1 MTPETR
7 AALALADAGVPVG
20 AIDRVLGLLDV
31 DTHDNEATITAKV
44 DELRSDL
51 PGVFDAQPVRRSP
64 VRPAVHPDQAGVA
77 SGGQAFAERG
87 RAALK
92 AAGIKAKDDE
102 TSAVAR
108 GRQRFA
114 DGGDLPPAA

>member
-51 PGVFDAQPVRRSP
+51 PGVWRAGVRRAWPCRVEGRRHQGEGRRNQRGGTWPSTLRRWR
-64 VRPAVHPDQAGVA
+64 RPATGGLDHGWRLAHDQCRVAG
-77 SGGQAFAERG
+77 
-87 RAALK
+87 
-92 AAGIKAKDDE
+92 
-102 TSAVAR
+102 
-108 GRQRFA
+108 
-114 DGGDLPPAA
+114 